1 MGEWTAETLVVALG
15 DSTTAG
21 TPYYLS
27 PVESP
32 PEGFGDVTSQFT
44 YWLMQSHPEWRVL
57 NCGVN
62 GERTDQIAE
71 RFDRD
76 VLEPEPLAVI
86 ILAGVNDVYQGH
98 LVPDIIGRLRE
109 MYDRAAAASI
119 PVVAASIVPY
129 NSATPAQNIAMH
141 AINDWIAAEAER
153 DPNIDFVDTRKA
165 VAAPDNIDK
174 LISSPDGLHP
184 DIDGYH
190 RMADAIAPVL
200 EAVLSRPIR
209 I

>member
-1 MGEWTAETLVVALG
+1 
-15 DSTTAG
+15 
-21 TPYYLS
+21 
-27 PVESP
+27 VESP
-32 PEGFGDVTSQFT
+32 PEGFGDVTSQFG
-44 YWLMQSHPEWRVL
+44 YWLMETHPDWRVL

-76 VLEPEPLAVI
+76 VLTHEPLAVI

-98 LVPDIIGRLRE
+98 LVPDIVARLRE
-109 MYDRAAAASI
+109 MYDRAAAAQI
-119 PVVAASIVPY
+119 PVIAASIVPY
-129 NSATPAQNIAMH
+129 NTATAAQNVAMH

-153 DPNIDFVDTRKA
+153 DSNIDFVDTRKA
-165 VAAPDNIDK
+165 VASSENIDK
-174 LISSPDGLHP
+174 LSSSPDGLHP

-200 EAVLSRPIR
+200 EEVLARPAAR